1 MRRTAAFRPEATPT
15 GGIHDVIGVM
25 AVELTDLGVCV
36 DDLQDLIGTLA
47 DLAGS
52 ALSADL
58 IIRLQDIDSVS
69 QRLARLADLAGVLR
83 GAAQGGEPAL
93 PSTPELAEALRR
105 LDGARCRPASD

>member
-1 MRRTAAFRPEATPT
+1 MRKAAAVRPEAPPT
-15 GGIHDVIGVM
+15 GAHNVIGVI
-25 AVELTDLGVCV
+25 AVELTDLGGSV

-58 IIRLQDIDSVS
+58 IVRLQDVDSVS
-69 QRLARLADLAGVLR
+69 QRLTRLADLARMLR
-83 GAAQGGEPAL
+83 DAARGGELVL

-105 LDGARCRPASD
+105 LAGARCRPVSD